1 MSPGQAFKGRGAVL
15 LGMGTPHPIDWPTS
29 AFLILYYNFRT
40 VFGNDLMTHAE
51 ASDIPMVND
60 YGHWI
65 SPAMLSLL
73 ATAFYDPLDPIGRAA
88 QVPRRFRANLARLLG
103 VSLVVSDE
111 PVPDQTLL
119 YQGKAMG
126 HPIYIHRVAGANLG
140 HYSPTRTI
148 IVKDAHEL
156 LDQLQ
161 AADFDGQKLA
171 VVEQQIEGDL
181 VPAREVSVTLHK
193 GPKIDVEA
201 QSESRSLL
209 VLPFE
214 FSHCL
219 RINGVGIERMVPVNL
234 AQIGVVI
241 RGRASLSIQ
250 YRYGLV
256 AGTTCRGLDLE
267 RIKAL
272 DLEDAATG
280 RLFRDLRL
288 PPRNPTE
295 HVTPGAS

>member
-1 MSPGQAFKGRGAVL
+1 
-15 LGMGTPHPIDWPTS
+15 
-29 AFLILYYNFRT
+29 
-40 VFGNDLMTHAE
+40 VF
-51 ASDIPMVND
+51 
-60 YGHWI
+60 
-65 SPAMLSLL
+65 
-73 ATAFYDPLDPIGRAA
+73 
-88 QVPRRFRANLARLLG
+88 
-103 VSLVVSDE
+103 
-111 PVPDQTLL
+111 
-119 YQGKAMG
+119 
-126 HPIYIHRVAGANLG
+126 
-140 HYSPTRTI
+140 
-148 IVKDAHEL
+148 
-156 LDQLQ
+156 
-161 AADFDGQKLA
+161 
-171 VVEQQIEGDL
+171 
-181 VPAREVSVTLHK
+181 VTLHK

-295 HVTPGAS
+295 RRPAHPETRLGCCGLPALAGVLPSLFRRPLDHDGALCSYRGPGHFVDPG